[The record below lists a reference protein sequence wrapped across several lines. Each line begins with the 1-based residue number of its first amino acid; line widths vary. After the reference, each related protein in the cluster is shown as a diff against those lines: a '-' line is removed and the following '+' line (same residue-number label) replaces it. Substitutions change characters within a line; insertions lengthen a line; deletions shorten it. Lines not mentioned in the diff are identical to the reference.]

1 MTSKPMEKVAD
12 VQDIGYTVTKR
23 LLPLAYFLAV
33 SLPHHPFSA
42 YFDKNILIPTGF
54 YTVQHATDIVSVLI
68 LVGVLALGIR
78 AVRIHG
84 SWAINHFGVWF
95 VLFILMYLSDRY
107 LIVNNIERI
116 HFPQYA
122 ILAVLLG
129 LCVRSEPL
137 IFFVTSFAGFLDEF
151 LQYVMNPV
159 KTNYLDFNDIV
170 LNILGAALGVAFLLA
185 LRTPAIVE
193 RTAYEK
199 RFKLVFL
206 LSMAGMALIVI
217 TALAL
222 GRIVM
227 LVEHVEQRSVFD
239 IVDGKLSFIMSFER
253 HDQFWQKSYFGKVF
267 HVLSPAEGL
276 AIIAGL
282 FMATWG
288 AVRWLNVRWH
298 ERIP

>member
-1 MTSKPMEKVAD
+1 MGLKIAAR
-12 VQDIGYTVTKR
+12 R
-23 LLPLAYFLAV
+23 LLPLLYFLTV
-33 SLPHHPFSA
+33 SLPHHPFSSWLDDA
-42 YFDKNILIPTGF
+42 FVVPVGF
-54 YTVQHATDIVSVLI
+54 HSVQHIADIASAAL
-68 LVGVLALGIR
+68 LVGIVAMGIR
-78 AVRIHG
+78 IAVVHR
-84 SWAINHFGVWF
+84 WQAIRHFSILL
-95 VLFILMYLSDRY
+95 VLVLLMYAADYY
-107 LIVNNIERI
+107 LVVNNIERI

-151 LQYVMNPV
+151 LQYLMNPI

-185 LRTPAIVE
+185 LRRPAIVE
-193 RTAYEK
+193 RTTYEK

-206 LSMAGMALIVI
+206 LSMAGMALVVF

-227 LVEHVEQRSVFD
+227 LVEHVEQRSVFH
-239 IVDGKLSFIMSFER
+239 IVNGKLSFIMSFER
-253 HDQFWQKSYFGKVF
+253 HDQLWTKSYFGKVF

>member
-1 MTSKPMEKVAD
+1 MKSSAIV
-12 VQDIGYTVTKR
+12 KR
-23 LLPLAYFLAV
+23 LLPLVYFLIV
-33 SLPHHPFSA
+33 SLPHHFFSDL
-42 YFDKNILIPTGF
+42 FDKYLLIPFGMDS
-54 YTVQHATDIVSVLI
+54 VQLWANVVSVGLI
-68 LVGVLALGIR
+68 LGVGALGVR
-78 AVRIHG
+78 VMQVQRRAAVR
-84 SWAINHFGVWF
+84 HFLVWLATLSLIYAADR
-95 VLFILMYLSDRY
+95 LF
-107 LIVNNIERI
+107 IVNNIERI

-122 ILAVLLG
+122 VLAMLLSFS
-129 LCVRSEPL
+129 LPNHVL
-137 IFFVTSFAGFLDEF
+137 IFFVTCFAGLFDKF
-151 LQYVMNPV
+151 LQFVMNPSR
-159 KTNYLDFNDIV
+159 TNYFDFNDIV

-185 LRTPAIVE
+185 LRRPATVE
-193 RTAYEK
+193 RTTYEK
-199 RFKLVFL
+199 RFRLVFL
-206 LSMAGMALIVI
+206 VSMAGMALVLLI
-217 TALAL
+217 ALAL

-239 IVDGKLSFIMSFER
+239 IVDDKLSFILSFER

>member
-1 MTSKPMEKVAD
+1 MDFKTAA
-12 VQDIGYTVTKR
+12 KR
-23 LLPLAYFLAV
+23 ILPLFYFLAV

-42 YFDKNILIPTGF
+42 LYEKEILIPAGF
-54 YTVQHATDIVSVLI
+54 YSVEHAVDIITVVI
-68 LVGVLALGIR
+68 LAGVLLLGLRVARVHRLR
-78 AVRIHG
+78 AF
-84 SWAINHFGVWF
+84 NHL
-95 VLFILMYLSDRY
+95 VLWLVLLVLMYFSDRY
-107 LIVNNIERI
+107 LIVNNAERI

-122 ILAVLLG
+122 ILALLLG
-129 LCVRSEPL
+129 FSLRSDVL
-137 IFFVTSFAGFLDEF
+137 IFFVTSFAGFVDEF
-151 LQYVMNPV
+151 LQFVMNPV
-159 KTNYLDFNDIV
+159 ATNYLDFNDIV

-185 LRTPAIVE
+185 LRRPAIVE

-239 IVDGKLSFIMSFER
+239 IVDDKLSFILSFER

-282 FMATWG
+282 FMATWA

>member
-1 MTSKPMEKVAD
+1 MEDVAH
-12 VQDIGYTVTKR
+12 VRGNAWSIIKR
-23 LLPLAYFLAV
+23 LLPLAYFLAA

-54 YTVQHATDIVSVLI
+54 YPVQHAADVVSVVI

-78 AVRIHG
+78 VVRIHG

-137 IFFVTSFAGFLDEF
+137 IFFVTTFAGFLDEF
-151 LQYVMNPV
+151 LQYLMNPI

-185 LRTPAIVE
+185 FRRPAAIE
-193 RTAYEK
+193 QTTYEK
-199 RFKLVFL
+199 RFRTVFL
-206 LSMAGMALIVI
+206 ASMAGTALVVVA
-217 TALAL
+217 ALAL

-239 IVDGKLSFIMSFER
+239 IVNGKLSFIMSFER

>member
-1 MTSKPMEKVAD
+1 MV
-12 VQDIGYTVTKR
+12 
-23 LLPLAYFLAV
+23 PLIYFLAV

-54 YTVQHATDIVSVLI
+54 YTVQHAADVVSVVI

-78 AVRIHG
+78 VVRIHG

-122 ILAVLLG
+122 VLAMLLR
-129 LCVRSEPL
+129 LSLPNHVL
-137 IFFVTSFAGFLDEF
+137 IFFVTCFAGLFAEF
-151 LQYVMNPV
+151 LQFVMNPSR
-159 KTNYLDFNDIV
+159 TNYLDFNDIV

-185 LRTPAIVE
+185 LRRPAIVE
-193 RTAYEK
+193 RTTYEK

-206 LSMAGMALIVI
+206 LSMAGMALIVF

-239 IVDGKLSFIMSFER
+239 IVDDKLSFILSFER
-253 HDQFWQKSYFGKVF
+253 HDQFWQKSYCGKVF

-288 AVRWLNVRWH
+288 AVRRLNVRWH
-298 ERIP
+298 ERMP